1 MSSVTPSAVVLKWAA
16 RELGVSE
23 LHWVRTL
30 PGGTH
35 ATTTVV
41 AASDGTE
48 FVLRQFPPGDDAVR
62 REIRVLAGLGGLG
75 DLAPHLLAAD
85 PDGTA
90 HSDSTAHGDSTAHSH
105 STAHGDS
112 TAHSDSTAHGD
123 STAHSDSGCPLIVTT
138 LLPGRASITPTDP
151 HDFARQLG
159 AALARIHSL
168 ATDPALPDLFTEPRA
183 DSPLRS
189 LWRELAGEPRVLTH
203 NDFWS
208 GNTVWQQ
215 ERLTGIVDWS
225 GAGLAPRGY
234 DLAWCRQDLVFLY
247 DATVAEEFTRTYD
260 EAFGSPTPNVALWDH
275 FAALKAYPRVETW
288 APNYQ
293 DLGRTDLDGAE
304 LRRRLTEWMLELGVT
319 GH

>member
-1 MSSVTPSAVVLKWAA
+1 MSSVTPSPVALVWAA

-41 AASDGTE
+41 GASDGTE

-62 REIRVLAGLGGLG
+62 REIRVLAGLDDLG
-75 DLAPHLLAAD
+75 VLAPKLLAAD
-85 PDGTA
+85 PDGTV
-90 HSDSTAHGDSTAHSH
+90 HPNDTGN
-105 STAHGDS
+105 
-112 TAHSDSTAHGD
+112 
-123 STAHSDSGCPLIVTT
+123 GCPLIVTT
-138 LLPGRASITPTDP
+138 LLPGQASITPTDP
-151 HDFARQLG
+151 QDFARQLG
-159 AALARIHSL
+159 QTLACIHSL
-168 ATDPALPDLFTEPRA
+168 VVDPVLPDLFTEPA
-183 DSPLRS
+183 IDSPLHS
-189 LWRELAGEPRVLTH
+189 VWRELNDEPRVLTH

-208 GNTVWQQ
+208 GNTVWQ
-215 ERLTGIVDWS
+215 RGNLTGIVDWS

-247 DATVAEEFTRTYD
+247 NVTVAEEFTRSYN
-260 EAFGSPTPNVALWDH
+260 EAFGSPTPDVARWDY

-288 APNYQ
+288 APNYTE
-293 DLGRTDLDGAE
+293 LGRADLDGAG
-304 LRRRLTEWMLELGVT
+304 LRRRLTEWMATLP